1 MIAVLPEGER
11 EPTLVKRL
19 SHDMQGLRRL
29 LDRLARDYEVCA
41 CYEASD
47 AG

>member
-11 EPTLVKRL
+11 GAKVKRL
-19 SHDMQGLRRL
+19 SHDMRGLRRL
-29 LDRLARDYEVCA
+29 LDRLACDYEVCA